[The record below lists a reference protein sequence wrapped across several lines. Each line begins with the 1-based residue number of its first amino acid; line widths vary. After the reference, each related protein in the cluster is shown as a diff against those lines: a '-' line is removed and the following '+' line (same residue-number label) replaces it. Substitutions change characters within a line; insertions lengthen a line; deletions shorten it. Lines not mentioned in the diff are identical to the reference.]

1 MRQLDILR
9 TKTIMYSLLVAFY
22 LRKCKGRMKRCYDL
36 DVDAWEPLELVT
48 YCPPVPQ
55 VRTWPGKNSTF
66 PKTLGPWV
74 GGRLGGVSPTGALG
88 IL

>member
-22 LRKCKGRMKRCYDL
+22 LRKCKERMERCYDL

-48 YCPPVPQ
+48 
-55 VRTWPGKNSTF
+55 
-66 PKTLGPWV
+66 
-74 GGRLGGVSPTGALG
+74 
-88 IL
+88 